1 MRRLESSIVDL
12 TTNPANL
19 RVEYFNNPETNGVLS
34 LRWRQIGGFTEH
46 EIPANAY
53 RPTP

>member
-1 MRRLESSIVDL
+1 
-12 TTNPANL
+12 
-19 RVEYFNNPETNGVLS
+19 VLS